1 MWWNLPWWYVT
12 KIMFYGF
19 SRDPKRRFLAFWHM
33 QNVKT
38 MKMAWAIDLIPH
50 LVYPNLLNNS
60 SLALWD
66 RIPTSNHRSDHR
78 NFEFEHVSIFFAA
91 SAIPV
96 HEKWGYQCGI
106 ISKPF
111 LKVTLRY
118 LDIFKHRGKYSPA
131 RAQKGP
137 LFWLRGE
144 KLYFSLSPKDQKLL
158 GKSLLWPPNW
168 KPARAERRGHVY
180 KHIR

>member
-1 MWWNLPWWYVT
+1 MNSDNSGFQWPILVFLTHRTSISKVWHLVCGGNLPWWYVT
-12 KIMFYGF
+12 LSKIMFYGF
-19 SRDPKRRFLAFWHM
+19 SQDPKRRFLAFWHM
-33 QNVKT
+33 QNMKT
-38 MKMAWAIDLIPH
+38 MKMAWAIGLIPH

-60 SLALWD
+60 YLALWD

-78 NFEFEHVSIFFAA
+78 NFEFEQTSIFLAA

-131 RAQKGP
+131 KAQKVP
-137 LFWLRGE
+137 LFWVEGRKNSNFL
-144 KLYFSLSPKDQKLL
+144 
-158 GKSLLWPPNW
+158 
-168 KPARAERRGHVY
+168 
-180 KHIR
+180 